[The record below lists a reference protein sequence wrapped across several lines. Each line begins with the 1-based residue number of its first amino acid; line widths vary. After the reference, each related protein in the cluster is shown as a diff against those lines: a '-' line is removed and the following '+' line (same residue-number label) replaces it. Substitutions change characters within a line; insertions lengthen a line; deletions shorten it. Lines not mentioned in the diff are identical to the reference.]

1 VLLAVPLVWDTAAMA
16 TPIAQAPPRI
26 RAAAER
32 HAPDRARERSEA
44 GALLER
50 YRTGELGIVL
60 TAEQLG
66 NEMGLDQDPPG
77 AAPAV

>member
-16 TPIAQAPPRI
+16 TPIAQAPPPI

-32 HAPDRARERSEA
+32 HAPDRAGERSEA

-50 YRTGELGIVL
+50 YRAGELGIVL

-66 NEMGLDQDPPG
+66 NEMGLDQDPPR

>member
-1 VLLAVPLVWDTAAMA
+1 MA
-16 TPIAQAPPRI
+16 TPIVHAPPRV

-32 HAPDRARERSEA
+32 HAPDRAQERSEA
-44 GALLER
+44 EALLDR
-50 YRTGELGIVL
+50 ARAGEAGIVL

-66 NEMGLDQDPPG
+66 REMGLDEDPPR